1 MTSPSS
7 PAGGGASAPAP
18 VLSAELCKEAAA
30 ALRDHQSV
38 LKLYSCPIAP
48 GDLERMAQ
56 GGSQDRKDEL
66 ARLTSNQLS
75 DVVVFARLLRG
86 MIDGIKAGK
95 HPKGVAIEVGKS
107 TTPTLKSQNL
117 TGSLPRTG
125 PATASGLKLNQSGAA
140 LRQSQ
145 ALGPDKL
152 FSDVLGKVLL
162 AARTPD
168 GKIGEVTTGAFEPH
182 IVPLE
187 KVLAKL
193 DAVMVQRLCR
203 DVLRASPVTRGM
215 GMDAL
220 RLLSPLADAMEAA
233 LGARALVHAYNA
245 LQQHSA
251 NITALATTHRA
262 AASPHMKGRD
272 LLAELALVRAAP
284 PAGPA
289 LCDRNHGTAMLLGE
303 RVAHAAVMVSGLELT
318 GLVGQV
324 YRRVAFDTTSGPAAQ
339 ALAAFVRVVD
349 ALVLGKV
356 ALSDVFTIA
365 VATVPTASGKGKVPE
380 WPALKPEEV
389 QLLADHLFQPEPQ
402 QSAQLLPTANA
413 APQRSPARL
422 LLTLRA
428 EQALIPQWPQL
439 LEAGQREGA
448 STSVPGKA
456 QLKIATDFFS
466 GMDAK
471 SRDEMVK
478 GLYQMGGGDP
488 EQRARQVGRFLVLES
503 ERVLKDGATLGPVR
517 VAFAMFWRKVGSA

>member
-1 MTSPSS
+1 MTSPSGL
-7 PAGGGASAPAP
+7 PGGGGSAPT
-18 VLSAELCKEAAA
+18 LSAELCTEAAA

-38 LKLYSCPIAP
+38 LKLYSCPITP

-75 DVVVFARLLRG
+75 DVAVFARLLRG

-95 HPKGVAIEVGKS
+95 HPKGIAIEVGKS
-107 TTPTLKSQNL
+107 ATPTMKSQNL

-145 ALGPDKL
+145 SLGPDKL

-162 AARTPD
+162 AARTAD
-168 GKIGEVTTGAFEPH
+168 GKVGEVAAGAFEPH

-203 DVLRASPVTRGM
+203 DVLRASSVTRGM

-233 LGARALVHAYNA
+233 IGARALVHAYNA
-245 LQQHSA
+245 MREHTA

-284 PAGPA
+284 PAGPV

-303 RVAHAAVMVSGLELT
+303 RVAHAAVMASGLELT

-356 ALSDVFTIA
+356 ALGAAFTLSVA
-365 VATVPTASGKGKVPE
+365 VPAAASKGKVPE

-389 QLLADHLFQPEPQ
+389 QLLADHLFQSEPQ
-402 QSAQLLPTANA
+402 QSAQLLPTANT

-448 STSVPGKA
+448 STSASGKG
-456 QLKIATDFFS
+456 QLKIAADFFS

-488 EQRARQVGRFLVLES
+488 EQRARQVGRFLVSES